1 MRNIKIVFAMS
12 FLFSVN
18 AFSQMGQM
26 GQMGNNRMTPNNQ
39 QPIPNNPERDKEEM
53 EKARKENLEKLMS
66 RLTVDLNLDALQQVA
81 IKQIYDDN
89 MKKQGIIMKKEI
101 TEESKIALLKSLNE
115 STEIKIIE
123 LFNKEQKC

>member
-1 MRNIKIVFAMS
+1 
-12 FLFSVN
+12 
-18 AFSQMGQM
+18 
-26 GQMGNNRMTPNNQ
+26 MTPNNQ

-123 LFNKEQKC
+123 LFNKEQKEKYEQLKKDKLENASSSKKKKKKKD